1 MGWMRGADERK
12 LIESFVSGD
21 ERAFDRLVARYRD
34 NIFTLCYRILGDYDE
49 ADECAQE
56 AFIKMYR
63 GLASFRMES
72 ALSTWLYRIAV
83 NVCKNRMAALASRRR
98 HVAECA
104 RRADEAGCREGS
116 SFEPSR
122 IFESQERYRLI
133 NAAVSTLPERERL
146 FVVLKDMEG
155 KTYEEIEDITGVKEG
170 TVKSTLA
177 RARKKLRIQL
187 KDLIP

>member
-1 MGWMRGADERK
+1 MDAGADERK